1 VFQWESQNRT
11 RQGDAHGQAIR
22 EHAARGIA
30 VRLFVRRASKADG
43 RSAPFVYCG
52 DVWFRDWEG
61 ERPITV
67 RSELAEAVPERLWE
81 ELQATGSDTTRI
93 S

>member
-1 VFQWESQNRT
+1 MFQWESQNRT
-11 RQGDAHGQAIR
+11 RQGDARGQAIR

-30 VRLFVRRASKADG
+30 VHLFVRRASKADG

-52 DVWFRDWEG
+52 DVRFRDWEG

-67 RSELAEAVPERLWE
+67 RWELAEGVPERLWE
-81 ELQATGSDTTRI
+81 ELQVVVSTS
-93 S
+93 